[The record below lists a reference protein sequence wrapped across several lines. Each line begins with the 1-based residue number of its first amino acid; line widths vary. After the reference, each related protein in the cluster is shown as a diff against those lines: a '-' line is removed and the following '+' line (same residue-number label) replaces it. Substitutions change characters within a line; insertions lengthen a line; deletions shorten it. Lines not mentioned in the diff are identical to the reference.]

1 MKLFPIVA
9 GALALAASTPAPA
22 APPGAGPGCFYV
34 RDVGGRSVADSNTV
48 YFGVLDR
55 SHMTTQAYF
64 RARVSGCHLIPGSHS
79 RSSAAGVFR
88 VRTVNDAAGA
98 SDRVC
103 SIGDLQ
109 IEAATT
115 CHVESLE
122 RMTPAEVAA
131 IPRQLKPTR

>member
-1 MKLFPIVA
+1 MKVFLITA
-9 GALALAASTPAPA
+9 AALALAAPTSA
-22 APPGAGPGCFYV
+22 AAQSGAGPGCFYV
-34 RDVGGRSVADSNTV
+34 RDVGGRSVADSNTL

-64 RARVSGCHLIPGSHS
+64 RVRVSGCHVVPGSHS
-79 RSSAAGVFR
+79 RSSAAGVFS
-88 VRTVNDAAGA
+88 VRTVIDAAGR

-103 SIGDLQ
+103 GIGDLK
-109 IEAATT
+109 IEAGTT
-115 CHVESLE
+115 CKVESLE